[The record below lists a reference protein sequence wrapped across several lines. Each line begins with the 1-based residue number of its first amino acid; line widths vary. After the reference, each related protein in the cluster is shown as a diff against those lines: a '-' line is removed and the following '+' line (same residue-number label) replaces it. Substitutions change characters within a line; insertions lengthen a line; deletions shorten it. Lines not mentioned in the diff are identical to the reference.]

1 VVGIGSDSYTFS
13 GELNSFVVDGD
24 AEVSLDGERIN
35 V

>member
-13 GELNSFVVDGD
+13 GELDTFALDGD
-24 AEVSLDGERIN
+24 ANVSLDGERID